1 MIQTLIFFFSPCL
14 RMSYVVFILVC
25 HTKNL
30 ASKAFVCFSFFSLS
44 FGRNVPLTSTS
55 CRQGMLFSCVLNL
68 FSFSFYPSTSAKLRS
83 LFSYTQLPSLLHQ
96 CTLPRR
102 LSPSRMV
109 RLSPEEF
116 LREDEKALR
125 RKAGEDAHK
134 RISVSAE
141 AAQVRSRMTSG
152 RSWTEPEIP
161 KFRHYRVSSVFF
173 VTLLHLLWSTN
184 VFLNES
190 VCSFASCIN
199 HYAQR
204 LAYYAVNV
212 SFPCLSQ
219 LKFVNFW

>member
-1 MIQTLIFFFSPCL
+1 MFLIFLLIVWTKCAFNFNIMPPGHALFL
-14 RMSYVVFILVC
+14 RS
-25 HTKNL
+25 
-30 ASKAFVCFSFFSLS
+30 
-44 FGRNVPLTSTS
+44 
-55 CRQGMLFSCVLNL
+55 L
-68 FSFSFYPSTSAKLRS
+68 FSFSFPPSTSAKLRS
-83 LFSYTQLPSLLHQ
+83 FFSYTQLPSLFLHQ
-96 CTLPRR
+96 STLPRR

-184 VFLNES
+184 VFFNES
-190 VCSFASCIN
+190 VCSIASCIN
-199 HYAQR
+199 HHAQR

-212 SFPCLSQ
+212 SLPCLSQ
-219 LKFVNFW
+219 